1 MIRANAVTVI
11 LIIANVLCFAGEMLL
26 GGSEDAQILLEMGA
40 SYFPLVADGE
50 VYRLFTCMF
59 LHFGITHLMN
69 NMIALGALGSF
80 LEPKAG
86 HVRFLLTYLIGGI
99 FGNVLSTG
107 WEWLTGEYTVSVGA
121 SGGVFALFGCLLFLF
136 LFRRNTVREL
146 SFVRMVLAL
155 ICLFAGSFEANVDMM
170 AHLGGFAGGFAVS
183 SATGWRNRKYMEK

>member
-99 FGNVLSTG
+99 
-107 WEWLTGEYTVSVGA
+107 WLTREYTVSVGA

-170 AHLGGFAGGFAVS
+170 AHLGGFVGGFAVTALKS
-183 SATGWRNRKYMEK
+183 PANKGIV